1 MSAADIQHPGVR
13 EKFLAYPDD
22 VRGTLLQLRE
32 LILETAAGIDDVGSV
47 EETLKWGEPSYVSR
61 IGSTVRIDWK
71 EHSPHQYAMYFH
83 CGTKLVATFRELYR
97 DQLRFEGNRAL
108 VFDLA
113 ERIDEDAVRHCV
125 ALTLRYHKVKH
136 LPLLGA

>member
-1 MSAADIQHPGVR
+1 VIAEDIEHPGVR
-13 EKFLAYPDD
+13 QKFLSYPDD
-22 VRGTLLQLRE
+22 VRERLLGLRK
-32 LILETAAGIDDVGSV
+32 LILETAAGIDDVGSL

-71 EHSPHQYAMYFH
+71 EKSPQQYAMYFH

-97 DQLRFEGNRAL
+97 DELRFEGNRAI
-108 VFDLA
+108 VFDLEA
-113 ERIDEDAVRHCV
+113 RVDADAIRHCITL
-125 ALTLRYHKVKH
+125 ALRYHKVKH